1 MGAPLSMLR
10 HAIPAFL
17 RKEAKYS
24 YHEVEPENGFCTYTC
39 RLAKHNTRKLAGCTL
54 SMLEELLIASSPCQQ
69 QNTSTHHHHHHQ
81 SFPISRQTPNGLVPK
96 ETKTRGKRRHPDRPD
111 MRMEPKGMASRAVV
125 VLAVSIQ
132 RSITNSIAKRG
143 PLTCASLPVVHTRE
157 PVAIQSQS
165 HPAMKHSEVMKP
177 RKSKRI
183 PCHIRAAYAQA
194 LLHFRSNPKLPPS
207 FGRTRSML

>member
-1 MGAPLSMLR
+1 MGAPLPMLR

-125 VLAVSIQ
+125 VLA
-132 RSITNSIAKRG
+132 
-143 PLTCASLPVVHTRE
+143 
-157 PVAIQSQS
+157 PVAIHSQS